1 MRAIRTFLSFLNN
14 WKIIYKILVPIHAV
28 VILSGF
34 LFVSVFVYVYGEIMN
49 DVFPEE
55 RALSDI

>member
-14 WKIIYKILVPIHAV
+14 WKIIYKILVPIHTV

-55 RALSDI
+55 HALSDI